1 MRRLMFVNVGK
12 LNLSKKD
19 KIFFLI
25 ILPLVAIISYLI
37 NYKL

>member
-1 MRRLMFVNVGK
+1 MNMIHKIFGAKRM
-12 LNLSKKD
+12 LNKKD

-25 ILPLVAIISYLI
+25 IFPFVTIISYLI